1 MADDV
6 VITVRVSDATG
17 PGITA
22 VRRSVAR
29 VGDDAKKAGGGFDD
43 LKASMLS
50 LAPAAVPVA
59 AALAPVAARAGA
71 AGLAVAAFG
80 AAVVPQIGNLKDAAA
95 AQTKYTDAVTKYGA
109 HSQQAVAAQQQAA
122 QVLAG
127 MPAATQRAAA
137 AYSVLGGKFKSFSD
151 STAKFT
157 MVPVE
162 HSFAVLGAVIPKLTP
177 MVGATATQLDRLMK
191 VAGGGVSTAA
201 FDSLSKKVSEFANS
215 SLKSATDRAIHFM
228 RVLSEGN
235 AHGPLTSFMEYARA
249 QGPAVKELI
258 TNIAKAVSNLLEG
271 AAQAGPG
278 MLTLVN
284 AFAKLVA
291 SVPPELIGNLMQV
304 YAAFKLI
311 KLAGA
316 GIAGVA
322 GGVQTLA
329 TRIGTLTT
337 ASTAAGGGLAGLRAA
352 FATLGTAAKATVV
365 VAGIAAVATVLA
377 KLSNLGREAPPNVDR
392 LTTSLGKLGSS
403 GKASGEAARLFG
415 DDLSKLFDS
424 VRNIT
429 DPSALDDIQNGL
441 VKVFSLGMADSTPH
455 DDAKKRLDAI
465 DDGLTNLV
473 RGGKAQLAAAA
484 LKDLSAAYAKGGGD
498 VSHLKG
504 QMDDYKAALADQAFE
519 QKLAAESMGLFGT
532 QAQAVQAKLDAQK
545 QSADGLRQSIMAL
558 NEAHRSAYDA
568 ETKFEAA
575 IDNATKS
582 IKDNGRTLD
591 VHTEKGRA
599 NRDALSQ
606 LAAATEESAAKAREN
621 NASWSTIAGIY
632 DKGRKSIYDN
642 ALAITHNRKEAQ
654 KLTNTLLN
662 MPKSMSL
669 KMRTED
675 AVSGLNNVIS
685 ALKKTP
691 NSKSIKVK
699 ALSADAVSMLKDLG
713 FTVKKLPDGRVK
725 VTSDTRNARL
735 NIAAVKNAIA
745 GLKGKSITLS
755 ARDRASATARAI
767 QAAIDRVRGKTVT
780 ITTVQHTLG
789 VQGTA
794 GRNARNYNNANGSVM
809 QYYADGGTREQ
820 HVAQLAPAG
829 SMRVWAEPETGGEAY
844 IPLAPGKRD
853 RSMAILADVAD
864 RFGYGLEKFAKG
876 GLSKAQKAA
885 RARAKAQA
893 DAENQARHDAMGD
906 LTVSRFGH
914 MAGYKRSELT
924 TALGKPDSMSSLVN
938 ALNQW
943 RSIIAKSTHGGQEKF
958 LLKALDSAGKRLI
971 GYEKS
976 LTRVTASLDKAKDK
990 LDSLKSAAAQLSESV
1005 KGGVLSSAN
1014 ITRGAN
1020 GEGPV
1025 TMSSIMGGLTASRDK
1040 ATAFAGAL
1048 KDLKK
1053 KGLSKDLIRQIAEAG
1068 IEGGGLETAGAL
1080 LGASSSEIKSVNQLQ
1095 GQINKAA
1102 GSAGKATADAVYKDA
1117 IARQAGIVK
1126 SLGQQQAKLTTAM
1139 DNLAKSMNKL
1149 IEKALGKKAKAGR
1162 KAAGGIVGAAAS
1174 GGMRGGLTW
1183 VGEQEPELLDLPVG
1197 SRVWSG
1203 PDSRRKAAQAPWASM
1218 LNMPRRPTGSSTA
1231 AAGPAGGGDGQ
1242 PLVIQV
1248 RIGERDFGELWV
1260 DTGRKQVRSR
1270 GSIEA
1275 TLRPPRGR

>member
-1 MADDV
+1 
-6 VITVRVSDATG
+6 
-17 PGITA
+17 
-22 VRRSVAR
+22 
-29 VGDDAKKAGGGFDD
+29 
-43 LKASMLS
+43 
-50 LAPAAVPVA
+50 
-59 AALAPVAARAGA
+59 
-71 AGLAVAAFG
+71 
-80 AAVVPQIGNLKDAAA
+80 
-95 AQTKYTDAVTKYGA
+95 
-109 HSQQAVAAQQQAA
+109 
-122 QVLAG
+122 
-127 MPAATQRAAA
+127 
-137 AYSVLGGKFKSFSD
+137 
-151 STAKFT
+151 
-157 MVPVE
+157 
-162 HSFAVLGAVIPKLTP
+162 VLGAIIPKLTP

-201 FDSLSKKVSEFANS
+201 FDSLSKRVNEFANS
-215 SLKSATDRAIHFM
+215 SLKSATDKAIHFM

-235 AHGPLTSFMEYARA
+235 AHGPLTSFMEYARE

-329 TRIGTLTT
+329 TRITTLTT

-377 KLSNLGREAPPNVDR
+377 KLSSLGREAPPNVDR
-392 LTTSLGKLGSS
+392 LTTSLGKLGAS
-403 GKASGEAARLFG
+403 GKTSGEAARLFG
-415 DDLSKLFDS
+415 DDLGKLFDS

-429 DPSALDDIQNGL
+429 DPSAVDDIQNGL
-441 VKVFSLGMADSTPH
+441 VKVFSLGMADSTPSK
-455 DDAKKRLDAI
+455 DARKRLDAI

-473 RGGKAQLAAAA
+473 RGGKAQLAAQA
-484 LKDLSAAYAKGGGD
+484 LKDLSAEYGKGGRD
-498 VSHLKG
+498 VSKFTG

-545 QSADGLRQSIMAL
+545 ASADGLRQSIMAL

-621 NASWSTIAGIY
+621 NASWSTIAGIF

-654 KLTNTLLN
+654 KLTTTLLN

-699 ALSADAVSMLKDLG
+699 ALSADAISMLKDLG
-713 FTVKKLPDGRVK
+713 FTVKKLPDGRFK
-725 VTSDTRNARL
+725 VTSDTKNARL
-735 NIAAVKNAIA
+735 NIAAVKSALA
-745 GLKGKSITLS
+745 GLKSKSLTLS

-767 QAAIDRVRGKTVT
+767 QAAIDKVRGKTVT

-809 QYYADGGTREQ
+809 QYFADGGTREQ
-820 HVAQLAPAG
+820 HVAQMAPAG

-844 IPLAPGKRD
+844 IPLGSQKRD
-853 RSMAILADVAD
+853 RSMAILEDVAD
-864 RFGYGLEKFAKG
+864 RFGYSLEKFAKG
-876 GLSKAQKAA
+876 GLSKKQKAA
-885 RARAKAQA
+885 RAKAKAKA
-893 DAENQARHDAMGD
+893 ATAAENSARHDAMGD
-906 LTVSRFGH
+906 LTISHFGH
-914 MAGYKRSELT
+914 MAGYKRSEFGS
-924 TALGKPDSMSSLVN
+924 ALAKPDSLSSLVN
-938 ALNQW
+938 SLNQW
-943 RSIIAKSTHGGQEKF
+943 ASIIKKATHGATESK
-958 LLKALDSAGKRLI
+958 LLKALDSTGRKLL

-976 LTRVTASLDKAKDK
+976 LTKVTASLDKAKDK
-990 LDSLKSAAAQLSESV
+990 LNSLKDAAASLSSSV

-1014 ITRGAN
+1014 ITRGAS

-1053 KGLSKDLIRQIAEAG
+1053 KGVSKDLIRQIAEAG

-1080 LGASSSEIKSVNQLQ
+1080 LGASGSEIQSANQMQ

-1102 GSAGKATADAVYKDA
+1102 GSAGKTTADAVYKDA
-1117 IARQAGIVK
+1117 IARQSKIVTA
-1126 SLGQQQAKLTTAM
+1126 LGKQQSRLTTSMDKLTKA
-1139 DNLAKSMNKL
+1139 LEKSVQA
-1149 IEKALGKKAKAGR
+1149 ALGKKSKAG
-1162 KAAGGIVGAAAS
+1162 KASGGIVGAAAS
-1174 GGMRGGLTW
+1174 GGVRGGLTM
-1183 VGEQEPELLDLPVG
+1183 VGEHGFELLDLPPG
-1197 SRVWSG
+1197 SRVLSN
-1203 PDSRRKAAQAPWASM
+1203 PDSRRRLAAVQAPWASM
-1218 LNMPRRPTGSSTA
+1218 LNTPRRPAGSSARA
-1231 AAGPAGGGDGQ
+1231 ASPAGGDGQ
-1242 PLVIQV
+1242 PIVIQV
-1248 RIGERDFGELWV
+1248 RIGEREFGELWV
-1260 DTGRKQVRSR
+1260 DAGRRAVKAR